1 MVYAQYCKRPLDL
14 LVSVL
19 LLVILSWFFLLTAL
33 ISLVVLKRPVFFKQ
47 DRIGKHERVF
57 TLYKFRT
64 LKADDSLDLKARQHG
79 WGSFLRRLS
88 VDELP
93 QLVNVVK
100 GDMSL
105 VGPRPLPVEYLP
117 LFSRDQRVRHQ
128 VRPGLAGLAQVSG
141 RNSISWEEKFER
153 DAFYVRNLTFL
164 MDCKV
169 ILRTIILLLSFR
181 KDTSLEEQKFTGS
194 GNA

>member
-33 ISLVVLKRPVFFKQ
+33 ISLLVLKRPVFFKQ
-47 DRIGKHERVF
+47 DRIGKDERTF
-57 TLYKFRT
+57 ALYKFRT
-64 LKADDSLDLKARQHG
+64 LRADDTLELQARRHG
-79 WGSFLRRLS
+79 WGNFLRRLS

-117 LFSRDQRVRHQ
+117 LFSVDQRVRHQ
-128 VRPGLAGLAQVSG
+128 VRPGIAGLAQVSG
-141 RNSISWEEKFER
+141 RNSISWEEKFQL
-153 DAFYVRNLTFL
+153 DIVYVRNLTFF

-169 ILRTIILLLSFR
+169 LLRTIILLLSFR